1 MFVIG
6 RQMMSEQTNY
16 CTTKGL
22 GWALLIIVLML
33 TALPVLMTLA
43 MVGVEDY
50 AKYCNMAIHLP
61 CFGLN

>member
-1 MFVIG
+1 
-6 RQMMSEQTNY
+6 MSEQTNY

-33 TALPVLMTLA
+33 TALPVLITLA

-50 AKYCNMAIHLP
+50 AKFCIMAIHLP

>member
-1 MFVIG
+1 
-6 RQMMSEQTNY
+6 
-16 CTTKGL
+16 
-22 GWALLIIVLML
+22 
-33 TALPVLMTLA
+33 MTLA

>member
-1 MFVIG
+1 
-6 RQMMSEQTNY
+6 MSEQTNY

-33 TALPVLMTLA
+33 TALPVLITLA